1 MQISI
6 EGKSYSVRGLTRR
19 ELFALKAQG
28 FSFED
33 VFNKVG
39 ESESGMTEI
48 LEKGVAGLTREA
60 ALEMLPCEANPL
72 LVLISKLTFMGET
85 DAKNFLRSLTTGLP
99 GGSVDATDAKPEGPA
114 VENAEA

>member
-28 FSFED
+28 FSFEE
-33 VFNKVG
+33 VFSKVG
-39 ESESGMTEI
+39 EPDSGMTEI

-60 ALEMLPCEANPL
+60 AMELLPCEANPL
-72 LVLISKLTFMGET
+72 LVLVSKLTFMGET
-85 DAKNFLRSLTTGLP
+85 DAGNFLRSLPTGSP
-99 GGSVDATDAKPEGPA
+99 GGSGDATDADSKGPA
-114 VENAEA
+114 VENPEA